1 MNTPPSYNPTSHRQR
16 QSTSTK
22 KKKRLTSTK
31 IFPHL
36 SGNFGSLLLKM
47 FQEDLKVIHAVRLHT
62 RSDLETHS
70 SLQGGHLPGFP
81 MKLGRHG
88 MDRHE
93 RGEKKVCKKL
103 GKNPELELSKK
114 QCHVG
119 IVGMCFFSFCWYR
132 KATRF
137 RDPKCWDNPHVVKY
151 EHCFQTP
158 SSWYCWKLVV
168 CLSSCKN
175 LWNSTLFQSEKPE
188 QWSSEKNPESWN
200 YWRFWTSNQIIRE
213 NSAKGTYFNLGCS
226 PLPVVKV
233 FSRFF
238 RFGLDQN
245 EKLKN
250 SDLSLFQH
258 PKTIN
263 SNASPSYSDF

>member
-1 MNTPPSYNPTSHRQR
+1 MRYDSTPGATFRAQLTAGGESPRVPDEIGSPWNG
-16 QSTSTK
+16 STWKGGK
-22 KKKRLTSTK
+22 K
-31 IFPHL
+31 
-36 SGNFGSLLLKM
+36 G
-47 FQEDLKVIHAVRLHT
+47 
-62 RSDLETHS
+62 
-70 SLQGGHLPGFP
+70 LQ
-81 MKLGRHG
+81 KT
-88 MDRHE
+88 
-93 RGEKKVCKKL
+93 GEKIRNLNSQKKML
-103 GKNPELELSKK
+103 RWNRWN
-114 QCHVG
+114 V
-119 IVGMCFFSFCWYR
+119 FFSFCWYR

>member
-47 FQEDLKVIHAVRLHT
+47 FQEDLKVIHAVRFHT

-93 RGEKKVCKKL
+93 RGGKKVCKKL
-103 GKNPELELSKK
+103 GKKSGTWTLQKTMP
-114 QCHVG
+114 
-119 IVGMCFFSFCWYR
+119 R
-132 KATRF
+132 
-137 RDPKCWDNPHVVKY
+137 
-151 EHCFQTP
+151 
-158 SSWYCWKLVV
+158 
-168 CLSSCKN
+168 
-175 LWNSTLFQSEKPE
+175 WNR
-188 QWSSEKNPESWN
+188 WN
-200 YWRFWTSNQIIRE
+200 
-213 NSAKGTYFNLGCS
+213 
-226 PLPVVKV
+226 V
-233 FSRFF
+233 FFF
-238 RFGLDQN
+238 RFVDIGR
-245 EKLKN
+245 
-250 SDLSLFQH
+250 QH
-258 PKTIN
+258 VLGTLNVETTPTS
-263 SNASPSYSDF
+263 SNMNTAFKHLAVDTAEN